1 LGRKCES
8 VEELRNDMRDGT
20 GGAMA
25 CILMDSIE
33 EAETNYCREIGAK
46 RIVA

>member
-1 LGRKCES
+1 M
-8 VEELRNDMRDGT
+8 EELRNDMRDGT

-25 CILMDSIE
+25 GILMDSIE
-33 EAETNYCREIGAK
+33 EAETSDCREIGAK